1 MTIDFD
7 ASRTPVT
14 ELAAAAVD
22 SADVPFLTVAGRTIT
37 YRELD
42 QRVSAI
48 AGGLRALGVGEGDRV
63 LVVTP
68 NCVEAVVAWLAVHVL
83 GAIDAPISTE
93 ATGAFVRYMVGD
105 LQPAAIIGTA
115 ETLAVVAAAL
125 DSPIELSV
133 HIGQAA
139 NAGPD
144 TTGPNTRHVAFDDL
158 GVSIGRPL
166 DARRNDAAGLSG
178 TIMYS
183 SGTTGPSKGVVL
195 SQGYYSSLASAH
207 VAVNRIEQGFRLYC
221 VQPLCHV
228 DARSAVIDTLRVRG
242 HLALGTKFSASR
254 FWDEVEAFDAD
265 GFFYVGTMVHLI
277 FAQPERALSPSRRR
291 LGVGSATP
299 ESIHKAFERRFNV
312 ELAEGYGMTELGLIT
327 AQSRGATSPGHI
339 GKRLPWVDVMVA
351 DEHGHPVEIGQPGQL
366 LARPDGPHLHMLG
379 YWNKPEATLEAWRG
393 LWFHTGDLV
402 RERGDGTFEY
412 AGRTKDSIRRR
423 GENVSAWEVEEAAMR
438 HELVKEAAAI
448 GVPSPLGEEDVAL
461 LIVAGQQNPD
471 PHELRQFMAVDLPR
485 FAVPRYVEIV
495 DELPKT
501 PSERIAKA
509 IVRERGI
516 TSAAFDAEAG
526 SGVRPLRR

>member
-22 SADVPFLTVAGRTIT
+22 SATAPFLTVAGRTVT

-42 QRVSAI
+42 QHVSAA

-63 LVVTP
+63 LVVAP

-93 ATGAFVRYMVGD
+93 APGAFVRYMVDD
-105 LQPAAIIGTA
+105 LRPAAVIGTA
-115 ETLAVVAAAL
+115 ETLRVLAAAL
-125 DSPIELSV
+125 NSPIELSV
-133 HIGQAA
+133 LIGEAA
-139 NAGPD
+139 GSAAG
-144 TTGPNTRHVAFDDL
+144 TTGSSTQHVSFDEL
-158 GVSIGRPL
+158 GVSIGRPY
-166 DARRNDAAGLSG
+166 DDRRTDAAGLPG

-228 DARSAVIDTLRVRG
+228 DARSAVIDSLRVRG
-242 HLALGTKFSASR
+242 HLALGTRFSASR

-277 FAQPERALSPSRRR
+277 FRQPERASSPTRRR
-291 LGVGSATP
+291 FGMGSATP
-299 ESIHKAFERRFNV
+299 ESIHHAFERRFDV

-339 GKRLPWVDVMVA
+339 GTRLPWIDVMVA
-351 DEHGHPVEIGQPGQL
+351 DDHGRPVEIGQPGQL
-366 LARPDGPHLHMLG
+366 LARPKGPHLHMLG

-393 LWFHTGDLV
+393 LWFHTGDIV
-402 RERGDGTFEY
+402 RERADGTFEY
-412 AGRTKDSIRRR
+412 VGRTKDSIRRR
-423 GENVSAWEVEEAAMR
+423 GENVSAWEVEEAAIR

-461 LIVAGQQNPD
+461 LIVAGEQDPD
-471 PHELRQFMAVDLPR
+471 PRELRQFMAVDLPR

-509 IVRERGI
+509 VVRERGI

-526 SGVRPLRR
+526 SMARSGDR